1 MADFKPRPP
10 EIQMYLK
17 DEEGKADF
25 KDRSRSF
32 GIWLGDK
39 LTSRGNQS
47 LNAKHKDQGMIG
59 FIQDGWKL
67 VQVEKSEASAEG
79 SWDD

>member
-32 GIWLGDK
+32 GIWLGEG
-39 LTSRGNQS
+39 LTSNGNQK
-47 LNAKHKDQGMIG
+47 LFAKHKDQGMIG

-67 VQVEKSEASAEG
+67 VKVDEASEG